1 MSLVDDFT
9 LNVQCMFIMGSDSLG
24 CSVLLISSQSGVKS
38 QNATLSMMKGATYA
52 SGHINLNKKSQCYD
66 RVKAFNIDKHN
77 ITSNFSV
84 ETELPGR
91 RNITC
96 SGT

>member
-1 MSLVDDFT
+1 MSLVDEFT

-24 CSVLLISSQSGVKS
+24 CYIQVKS
-38 QNATLSMMKGATYA
+38 NQSNVNSVNATLSRTQGATNA
-52 SGHINLNKKSQCYD
+52 SGHFNVTHKSQCYD
-66 RVKAFNIDKHN
+66 RVLAFNIDKRN

-84 ETELPGR
+84 ETELHGR

-96 SGT
+96 SGI